1 MDFLSRAHIIKYH
14 KDCIKTF
21 GLESN
26 EALGWKN
33 RENQTIRFK
42 NILDIGDLNGK
53 TVLDVGC
60 GTGDLFD
67 YMNQQSINCNYTG
80 IDQVKEFVELA
91 GEKYKAHSNASFL
104 LGDFWSVDVN
114 RYDYVLASG
123 ALSYRNSD
131 PEFIYKMIFR
141 LYSLS
146 EIAFGFNLMESVEL
160 KDGGLVAYEKSR
172 ILAYCQ
178 KICPNVII
186 KDDYLKNDFTIM
198 MYKKLKI

>member
-42 NILDIGDLNGK
+42 NILEIGDLNGT

-67 YMNQQSINCNYTG
+67 YMNQQSITCNYTG
-80 IDQVKEFVELA
+80 IDQVKEFIELA
-91 GEKYKAHSNASFL
+91 GKKYRTHPNASFL
-104 LGDFWSVDVN
+104 LGDFWSVDVH

-146 EIAFGFNLMESVEL
+146 EIAFGFNLMESTEL
-160 KDGGLVAYEKSR
+160 KDGGLVAYEKNR

-186 KDDYLKNDFTIM
+186 KDNYLKDDYTIM
-198 MYKKLKI
+198 MYKELKT